1 MDEIDQNK
9 GYQTEIEEMQSKV
22 TIIGKNREV
31 SSSSKKELA
40 KMTKEFRQ
48 SNSVDLSSFKTLL
61 KAYQREIDALS
72 QRCGESDAFY
82 IDLFEKMKDRE
93 ASRLHQSGAGD
104 DSGDLEATK
113 IELDRVIGEGEGM
126 MAEIVS
132 LKASREEIT
141 ATARTEI
148 ERLIGVRDEL
158 VIDNDK
164 LKRKMKEILVDTGKE
179 KDEEIARL
187 QREVLEYEEE
197 FKGLKDQDLTIK
209 QLQKQIKQQ
218 NEQYNVGIEKR
229 IKEGIKDG
237 LNEWDEKI
245 NEVMDREAEWM
256 RKCEALELAL
266 RAERA
271 GRQASDSNLVTGIQ
285 NQGDREETFEQQKK
299 ILLGETERLME
310 ELYVVG
316 RERDEL
322 KLKLEEVGKAAADVA
337 DPAGTTLGVNFENE
351 RTALMNEIAEA
362 NGTLQ
367 QVRKEGKI
375 REEELEVNAKGL
387 KLELDVVR
395 KRERDVSEELESV
408 KGELRLLP
416 SKEEVERMRKELKI
430 LKQVNFNENGE
441 DGEGSEDRGVESVLV
456 KRLRKVEG
464 DLIGVQRESNEKD
477 TELERLLEGTKTL
490 EEENEKLVK
499 LVERLEVDVVALQKG
514 MATGSLGGEGNV
526 LRSILE
532 KESVPRATPVKIAP
546 SSPQGVIGLGGSGT
560 VSPGNQM
567 TAILMAQR
575 DRLQEKVSLIIH
587 CSTPPTCKS
596 NRNAHKSLVR
606 FISPLPFAPLPSP
619 GFQSRAN
626 KRQLEEGTHQCAEEK
641 RERRSSESKA
651 LRAPSICWCKRR
663 RDNRYWGRQG
673 PGGGLREEARPLQRI
688 RSERKEEEACKI
700 RSGRNDCL
708 HGRKISPRK
717 QDGEEWTCHLLPVIA
732 LPHLHYNIPLGSR
745 KKLRWP
751 GSPTP

>member
-375 REEELEVNAKGL
+375 REEELE
-387 KLELDVVR
+387 
-395 KRERDVSEELESV
+395 
-408 KGELRLLP
+408 LP
-416 SKEEVERMRKELKI
+416 L
-430 LKQVNFNENGE
+430 
-441 DGEGSEDRGVESVLV
+441 
-456 KRLRKVEG
+456 
-464 DLIGVQRESNEKD
+464 
-477 TELERLLEGTKTL
+477 
-490 EEENEKLVK
+490 
-499 LVERLEVDVVALQKG
+499 
-514 MATGSLGGEGNV
+514 
-526 LRSILE
+526 
-532 KESVPRATPVKIAP
+532 
-546 SSPQGVIGLGGSGT
+546 
-560 VSPGNQM
+560 
-567 TAILMAQR
+567 
-575 DRLQEKVSLIIH
+575 
-587 CSTPPTCKS
+587 
-596 NRNAHKSLVR
+596 
-606 FISPLPFAPLPSP
+606 
-619 GFQSRAN
+619 
-626 KRQLEEGTHQCAEEK
+626 
-641 RERRSSESKA
+641 
-651 LRAPSICWCKRR
+651 
-663 RDNRYWGRQG
+663 
-673 PGGGLREEARPLQRI
+673 
-688 RSERKEEEACKI
+688 
-700 RSGRNDCL
+700 
-708 HGRKISPRK
+708 
-717 QDGEEWTCHLLPVIA
+717 
-732 LPHLHYNIPLGSR
+732 
-745 KKLRWP
+745 
-751 GSPTP
+751 